1 MSNTLEDWVPAELLR
16 DRGLIDGV
24 WTAAD
29 TGAEFEVTNPASGEV
44 LARVPDMGAP
54 ETSVAIEAAE
64 RAQRL
69 WAARTASERAEVLFR
84 WRDLVLE
91 NQDALARLLTLEQG
105 KPFAEARGEIGYAA
119 SFLRFYGEEA
129 RRIRGET
136 IPSASA
142 DTRIVVLRQPI
153 GVAACITPWNF
164 PAAMITRKAAPAIAA
179 GCAVV
184 MKPAELTPLSALA
197 LAALAERAGM
207 PAGVLNIVTGG
218 PQAIG
223 AELCASPAV
232 RALSFTGSTDVGRL
246 LSAQCAPT
254 VKKLSLELGG
264 NAPFIVFDDA
274 DLDAAV
280 EGAVLSKYRHSGQT
294 CVCTNRF
301 LVQDG
306 IYDAFTERFTSR
318 VAQLTVGN
326 GMLDGVQVGPL
337 IDDRAL
343 GKVQAH
349 VADALD
355 NGAKLLTGGEH
366 LGGTFYA
373 PTVLGEATTGMRLAT
388 EETFGPVAALFRFG
402 EEAEAIQ
409 LANDTEYGLGGYFYT
424 RDIGRV
430 WRVAE
435 QLETGMVGINSA
447 MLSVEI
453 APFGG
458 VKQSGIGRE
467 GSHHGIDE
475 FVELKYLAFGGIQ

>member
-1 MSNTLEDWVPAELLR
+1 MSNPLEDWVPAELLR
-16 DRGLIDGV
+16 DRGLVDGV

-29 TGAEFEVTNPASGEV
+29 DGAEFEVTNPATGDV
-44 LARVPDMGAP
+44 LARVPDMGAR
-54 ETSVAIEAAE
+54 ETSAAIEAAE

-69 WAARTASERAEVLFR
+69 WAARTAGERAEVLFR

-91 NQDALARLLTLEQG
+91 HQDALARLLTLEQG
-105 KPFAEARGEIGYAA
+105 KPVAEARGEIGYAA

-197 LAALAERAGM
+197 LAALAEQAGM
-207 PAGVLNIVTGG
+207 PAGVLNIVTGQ

-306 IYDAFTERFTSR
+306 IYDEFTERFTSR
-318 VAQLTVGN
+318 VAALTVGD
-326 GMLDGVQVGPL
+326 GMVDGVQVGPL
-337 IDDRAL
+337 INERAL
-343 GKVQAH
+343 DKVQAH

-373 PTVLGEATTGMRLAT
+373 PTVLGEATTDMRLAS

-402 EEAEAIQ
+402 AEAEAIQ

-424 RDIGRV
+424 RDVGRV

-475 FVELKYLAFGGIQ
+475 FVELKYLAFGGIR